1 MEDKK
6 EIAHFLSQVGH
17 ESGFSITEENLNY
30 SAKGMRR
37 IFGGIKGPAQYN
49 KNTDDCDLGRLRDK
63 LWTQE
68 NLYAHSPKNLA
79 NYVYASRMGNDR
91 ESSGDGYKYRGRG
104 MIQLTGKNGYRFF
117 TNKHNEMNPDD
128 KRDFVE
134 QPDLV
139 ISDIEYGVESAFSF
153 WVSKGL
159 NKTARALS
167 VQEVTQIVNGG
178 QNGYSDRLQRFNAV
192 APLLRVDKE

>member
-1 MEDKK
+1 MLIWKVSAGTPVGFMGCTESPGEGNQLVDR
-6 EIAHFLSQVGH
+6 EWFVHLEVLSTDPNMP
-17 ESGFSITEENLNY
+17 GF
-30 SAKGMRR
+30 
-37 IFGGIKGPAQYN
+37 
-49 KNTDDCDLGRLRDK
+49 
-63 LWTQE
+63 
-68 NLYAHSPKNLA
+68 LA
-79 NYVYASRMGNDR
+79 NPEKVK
-91 ESSGDGYKYRGRG
+91 GDKRPV
-104 MIQLTGKNGYRFF
+104 LF

-139 ISDIEYGVESAFSF
+139 ISDTEYGVESAFSF

-178 QNGYSDRLQRFNAV
+178 QNGYPDRLQRFNAV